1 MNATKHLV
9 ILMLSAQMFLDHLI
23 AHVGMAFLVMGHT
36 AKVKYGIDFWSFT
49 LFYLSMQF
57 RVRYIQKFH

>member
-1 MNATKHLV
+1 MKMNATKHLV

-36 AKVKYGIDFWSFT
+36 AKVKYGIDF
-49 LFYLSMQF
+49 
-57 RVRYIQKFH
+57 